1 MKTKDFYSGL
11 IMLLLSGAI
20 VAQIL
25 RSPSTQDSPGPGPF
39 FLPTICALVIAGLSL
54 TLLIKSVREPDPASV
69 SPQGRRMWNRL
80 VWIVGWCF
88 LYGITIKTAGYL
100 LSTGI
105 VTFALL
111 AYFNRGRWVLNIIFS
126 LITPISIYILFDT
139 LLKVPLPKG
148 WLGS

>member
-25 RSPSTQDSPGPGPF
+25 RNPSTQDSPGPGPF

-88 LYGITIKTAGYL
+88 LYGITIETAGYL

>member
-1 MKTKDFYSGL
+1 MKTRDFYSGL

-25 RSPSTQDSPGPGPF
+25 RSPSTRDSSGPGPF

-54 TLLIKSVREPDPASV
+54 TLLVKSVREPDSASV

-80 VWIVGWCF
+80 VWVVAWCF
-88 LYGITIKTAGYL
+88 LYGITIETAGYL

-111 AYFNRGRWVLNIIFS
+111 AYFNRHKWIINVVK
-126 LITPISIYILFDT
+126 I
-139 LLKVPLPKG
+139 
-148 WLGS
+148 